1 MFDHLKN
8 SLLTIAFPVECRVC
22 GTEVTD
28 TNDGVACSDCWSTTR
43 IFSGDE
49 MLCTKCGAFFG
60 PRSAPVD
67 VRCHQCDDHDYE
79 SASALGIYEKALAA
93 SILRLKNAP
102 IIPNRLTELLYQATR
117 RDLLS
122 DIDLIVPTPLSKQR
136 MIERGFNQ
144 AEVIAR
150 SVARVTGIPVD
161 SHSLVRTTNT
171 PMHRGGMD
179 KRARELTVI
188 NAFKVL
194 RPNIVKGSRVLLV
207 DDVFTSGSTASNCAK
222 ALKKAGAER
231 VKVLTLARAVKV
243 N

>member
-1 MFDHLKN
+1 VLKGLKN
-8 SLLTIAFPVECRVC
+8 SLLSIAFPVDCRVC

-28 TNDGVACSDCWSTTR
+28 TNDGVACTECWATTT

-60 PRSAPVD
+60 PKAAPVD
-67 VRCHQCDDHDYE
+67 VRCHQCDEHHYE

-102 IIPNRLTELLYQATR
+102 IIPNRITELLHQSTL
-117 RDLLS
+117 RDLLL
-122 DIDLIVPTPLSKQR
+122 DINLIVPIPLSKQR

-150 SVARVTGIPVD
+150 SVAKNADIPVD
-161 SHSLVRTTNT
+161 SHSLVRTTHT
-171 PMHRGGMD
+171 PMHRVGMD
-179 KRARELTVI
+179 KRARELTVT
-188 NAFKVL
+188 NAFKVV
-194 RPNIVKGSRVLLV
+194 RPNLIRGSCVLLV

-231 VKVLTLARAVKV
+231 VRILTLARAVMK
-243 N
+243 